1 MKDHQCVVCQNRL
14 INRRPDT
21 KTCSSKCRTEL
32 YRRNKA
38 GSVLL
43 QVRVPNAIYTYLAIQ
58 TIKDDLSV
66 NDRLLRQLSGLFRV

>member
-32 YRRNKA
+32 YRRNRA

-43 QVRVPNAIYTYLAIQ
+43 HIRVPIAIFTHFAIQ
-58 TIKDDLSV
+58 TLKDGVSV
-66 NDRLLRQLSGLFRV
+66 NDRLLRQLGCL